1 MAKGICKVFL
11 LGNLGRDP
19 EVRYTQSGTAV
30 CNFSLATERSVKKGD
45 EWVPE
50 VEWHKL
56 VAWGKLAEVCGE
68 YLSKG
73 SKVHV
78 EGRLQTRSW
87 EDQNGN
93 KRWTT
98 EIVVQELTFL
108 GGRQDEN
115 TERTEEQQSSSRSD
129 DSGYDPE
136 SEADVPF

>member
-1 MAKGICKVFL
+1 MSKGINKALL
-11 LGNLGRDP
+11 LGNLGQDP

-30 CNFSLATERSVKKGD
+30 CNFSMATERSVKKGD

-50 VEWHKL
+50 TEWHKL

-87 EDQNGN
+87 EDRDGN

-98 EIVVQELTFL
+98 EIVAQEIVFL
-108 GGRQDEN
+108 GGRQDKD
-115 TERTEEQQSSSRSD
+115 TRSSSQGQSD
-129 DSGYDPE
+129 EGGGYDPE
-136 SEADVPF
+136 KEADMPF